1 MYINQNFGRI
11 VRERREHKGLTLETA
26 SELCGIS
33 DKTLENI
40 ELGDSNPK
48 LSTVM
53 KIAAVLD
60 IDIGILKHCSFTE
73 KEEFIIG

>member
-1 MYINQNFGRI
+1 MYINQNFGQI
-11 VRERREHKGLTLETA
+11 VRDHRERKSLTLETA
-26 SELCGIS
+26 SELSGIS

-40 ELGDSNPK
+40 ELGDSDPK

-53 KIAAVLD
+53 KIADVLD
-60 IDIGILKHCSFTE
+60 IDIGLLKHCSFAE